1 MNRLTDE
8 LDQVVN
14 DERVAAWLVHHPD
27 FLLRHPAV
35 LAKLDVPHGSGS
47 AISLIER
54 QVAVLRE
61 QLANERGRL
70 RHLVARAHDYEALL
84 ERLHA
89 LTLRLIVAPDLQ
101 HALQVLE
108 QALCEHFK
116 ADAVAVKLFP
126 LEAEQREQR
135 AGDPR
140 VRDFVD
146 FVDRDR
152 CLCGPF
158 APEQAET
165 LFGPLAVAIH
175 SAALVPL
182 HAHEHTGVLAIGSAD
197 PKRFTPDMGNE
208 LLERLGA
215 IAGAKLADLAH
226 RGRAG

>member
-1 MNRLTDE
+1 MNRLIDE

-14 DERVAAWLVHHPD
+14 DESVAAWLMRHPD
-27 FLLRHPAV
+27 FLRRHAAV
-35 LAKLDVPHGSGS
+35 LAKLDVPHGSGD

-70 RHLVARAHDYEALL
+70 RHLIARAHDYEALL
-84 ERLHA
+84 TRLHE
-89 LTLRLIVAPDLQ
+89 LTLRLIVAPDPQ
-101 HALQVLE
+101 DALQALE
-108 QALCEHFK
+108 QALREHFK
-116 ADAVAVKLFP
+116 ADAVMVKLFP
-126 LEAEQREQR
+126 LKAEEREAR
-135 AGDPR
+135 AGDPL

-165 LFGPLAVAIH
+165 LFGPLPVAIH

-182 HAHEHTGVLAIGSAD
+182 RAHEHTGVLAIGSAD
-197 PKRFTPDMGNE
+197 PKRFTSDMSTE

-215 IAGAKLADLAH
+215 IAGAKLADLAQ